1 MTSPGMRAYGSLA
14 AMQAVT
20 LHEGFFSGA
29 LSVERLDGALR
40 PWRLPHDRLELYPSP
55 EESLIGRA
63 MESSGVRLRF
73 ATDAPEISVR
83 FRPLRGEP
91 LQAGH
96 SLDVTVDGEL
106 AGSVEVAPG
115 ATAATFSGLPAA
127 AKVVEVWLPHTSPI
141 EVTGLTVTAGC
152 SCEPAPDP
160 RPKWITYGSSLTHCR
175 RAHSPARTWP
185 AIVARR
191 RRWHLTSLGFGGNCC
206 LEPMLGIAIRDLPA
220 DFISLKLGINC
231 INNGALSARTF
242 KAAVIGLVQII
253 RERHPDT
260 PLALISPIGYP
271 PHETTP
277 NVVAYTIGGMREDI
291 EDACDRL
298 SRRGDGNLY
307 HCNGLELFSVDE
319 IAQYAEDQCH
329 PDADGIELM
338 AEHFLHRVADRIPLP

>member
-1 MTSPGMRAYGSLA
+1 
-14 AMQAVT
+14 MQAVT

-40 PWRLPHDRLELYPSP
+40 PWRLPHDRLELYPAP
-55 EESLIGRA
+55 GETLIGRA
-63 MESSGVRLRF
+63 LESSGVRLRF
-73 ATDAPEISVR
+73 TTDAAGISVR

-91 LQAGH
+91 MGAGH
-96 SLDVTVDGEL
+96 GLDVTLDGDL
-106 AGSVEVAPG
+106 AASGRVAPG
-115 ATAATFSGLPAA
+115 ATAANFSGLPAA

-141 EVTGLTVTAGC
+141 EVTGLAVSPGC
-152 SCEPAPDP
+152 SCEPAPERRP
-160 RPKWITYGSSLTHCR
+160 RWITYGSSLTHCR

-206 LEPMLGIAIRDLPA
+206 LEPMLGITIRDLPA

-231 INNGALSARTF
+231 MGSGALSARTF

-253 RERHPDT
+253 RERHPAT
-260 PLALISPIGYP
+260 PLAVISPIGYP

-277 NVVAYTIGGMREDI
+277 NLVGYTIGGMRADI
-291 EDACDRL
+291 EDACGRL
-298 SRRGDGNLY
+298 ARRGDRNLF
-307 HCNGLELFSVDE
+307 HFNGLDLFNLGE
-319 IAQYAEDQCH
+319 ITRYAEDQCH

-338 AEHFLHRVADRIPLP
+338 AEHFLRRVAARIPLP

>member
-1 MTSPGMRAYGSLA
+1 
-14 AMQAVT
+14 MQQVT
-20 LHEGFFSGA
+20 LHEEFFVGA

-40 PWRLPHDRLELYPSP
+40 PWRLPHDRLELFPAP
-55 EESLIGRA
+55 GDGLIERA

-73 ATDAPEISVR
+73 VTDSPEIGVR
-83 FRPLRGEP
+83 FRPLQGEP
-91 LQAGH
+91 MGAGH
-96 SLDVTVDGEL
+96 SIDLTLDGEL
-106 AGSVEVAPG
+106 AGTARVAPD
-115 ATAATFSGLPAA
+115 ATEAHFGGLPAA

-141 EVTGLTVTAGC
+141 EVTGLAVSPGC

-160 RPKWITYGSSLTHCR
+160 RPRWVTYGSSLTHCR

-191 RRWHLTSLGFGGNCC
+191 RGWHLTSLGFGGNCC
-206 LEPMLGIAIRDLPA
+206 LEPMLGITIRDLPA

-277 NVVAYTIGGMREDI
+277 NLVGYTIGGMREDI
-291 EDACDRL
+291 ADAYARL
-298 SRRGDGNLY
+298 AGRGDVNLY
-307 HCNGLELFSVDE
+307 HIDGLELFSLDE
-319 IAQYAEDQCH
+319 IARYAEDQCH

-338 AEHFLHRVADRIPLP
+338 AEHFLHRVAARIPLP

>member
-1 MTSPGMRAYGSLA
+1 MKGISLD
-14 AMQAVT
+14 
-20 LHEGFFSGA
+20 ERFFSGA
-29 LSVERLDGALR
+29 VSVQRVDGALR
-40 PWRLPHDRLELYPSP
+40 PWRLPHDRLELYPAP
-55 EESLIGRA
+55 GDALIGRA

-73 ATDAPEISVR
+73 TTDAPAVELQ
-83 FRPLRGEP
+83 FLPLRGDPME
-91 LQAGH
+91 AGH
-96 SLDVTVDGEL
+96 GLDLTLDGEL
-106 AGSVEVAPG
+106 AATVQVAPG
-115 ATAATFSGLPAA
+115 ATAATFGGLPAA

-141 EVTGLTVTAGC
+141 EITGLSVSPGC
-152 SCEPAPDP
+152 RCEPIADARP
-160 RPKWITYGSSLTHCR
+160 RWITYGSSLTHCR

-191 RRWHLTSLGFGGNCC
+191 RGLHLTSLGFGGNCC
-206 LEPMLGIAIRDLPA
+206 LEPMLGMTIRDLPA

-231 INNGALSARTF
+231 MGSGALSARTF

-277 NVVAYTIGGMREDI
+277 NVVGYTIQGMRADI

-298 SRRGDGNLY
+298 VRRGDRNLCY
-307 HCNGLELFSVDE
+307 FDGLDLFNLDE

-329 PDADGIELM
+329 PDGDGIELM
-338 AEHFLHRVADRIPLP
+338 AEHFLERVVARTPLP